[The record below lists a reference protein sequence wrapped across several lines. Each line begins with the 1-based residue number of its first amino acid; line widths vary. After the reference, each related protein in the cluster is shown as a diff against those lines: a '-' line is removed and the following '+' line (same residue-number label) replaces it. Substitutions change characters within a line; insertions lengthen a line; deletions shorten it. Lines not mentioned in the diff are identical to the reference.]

1 MKKKILLIIFS
12 FLLISTVTSQT
23 IYISS
28 QKNQGVLMIGVEIFD
43 PKTQTSL
50 KPSGYIYEW
59 TFPDISLN
67 PQKTMSNLVFI
78 LPTRLDKFL
87 FLDLNVSKPFS
98 KENYFFKNQKVF
110 LPEPKIKI
118 VRKTSDGALLP
129 FSGKLLENES
139 LTVITK
145 NFGSKK
151 LTYVWEL
158 NGVFVS
164 NEKEISAVKFPEKKG
179 TLKLKIFGEEL
190 REKVEEVQSIQIQ

>member
-67 PQKTMSNLVFI
+67 SQKTMSNLVFI

-118 VRKTSDGALLP
+118 VRKTSSGALLP
-129 FSGKLLENES
+129 FSGKLFKNES

-151 LTYVWEL
+151 LTYIWEL

-164 NEKEISAVKFPEKKG
+164 NEKEISAIRFPENKG

-190 REKVEEVQSIQIQ
+190 REKVEEVQSIQIE

>member
-1 MKKKILLIIFS
+1 MKNKILLIIFS
-12 FLLISTVTSQT
+12 FLLITNIEAQT

-28 QKNQGVLMIGVEIFD
+28 QKNQGGLMIGVEIFNQ
-43 PKTQTSL
+43 KTQTSL

-67 PQKTMSNLVFI
+67 SQKTMSNFVFI
-78 LPTRLDKFL
+78 LPTRLGNLL

-98 KENYFFKNQKVF
+98 KETYFFKNQKVS

-129 FSGKLLENES
+129 FSGKLFKNES

-151 LTYVWEL
+151 LTYIWEL

-164 NEKEISAVKFPEKKG
+164 NEKEIPAVRFPENKG
-179 TLKLKIFGEEL
+179 ILKLKIFGEEL
-190 REKVEEVQSIQIQ
+190 REKAEEVQSIQIE